1 MKSSLEEYKEF
12 CKREGLNPSHYH
24 SLQIF
29 IMNKINKKLEKLEGH
44 YDKNE

>member
-12 CKREGLNPSHYH
+12 CKREGLNPSDYD

-29 IMNKINKKLEKLEGH
+29 VMNKINKKLEK
-44 YDKNE
+44 

>member
-1 MKSSLEEYKEF
+1 MMKNSWEEYKEF

-29 IMNKINKKLEKLEGH
+29 VMNKINKKLKNRRSY
-44 YDKNE
+44 YDK

>member
-12 CKREGLNPSHYH
+12 CKREGLNTSHYH

-29 IMNKINKKLEKLEGH
+29 ISNKINKKLEKLE
-44 YDKNE
+44 N

>member
-1 MKSSLEEYKEF
+1 MMKNSLEEYKEF

-29 IMNKINKKLEKLEGH
+29 ISNKINKKLEKLE
-44 YDKNE
+44 N

>member
-1 MKSSLEEYKEF
+1 MKETRLEEYRKF

-29 IMNKINKKLEKLEGH
+29 VMNKINKNLKK
-44 YDKNE
+44 

>member
-1 MKSSLEEYKEF
+1 MMKNSWEEYKEF

-29 IMNKINKKLEKLEGH
+29 VMNKINKKKLKNRRSY
-44 YDKNE
+44 YDK

>member
-1 MKSSLEEYKEF
+1 MMKNSLEEYKEF

-29 IMNKINKKLEKLEGH
+29 VMNKINKKIKKLE
-44 YDKNE
+44 N

>member
-1 MKSSLEEYKEF
+1 MMKNSWEEYKEF

-29 IMNKINKKLEKLEGH
+29 ISNKINKKL
-44 YDKNE
+44 KN